1 MEREIT
7 MGKIETVEDFKRFLN
22 NNRDKLLEQAVRIGE
37 LPPDDEWIRDD
48 EWEDIYKQ
56 EVDHNGKV

>member
-1 MEREIT
+1 

-48 EWEDIYKQ
+48 EWEEMLILK
-56 EVDHNGKV
+56 

>member
-1 MEREIT
+1 MEKEIT

-22 NNRDKLLEQAVRIGE
+22 NNRDKLLEHAVKIEE

-48 EWEDIYKQ
+48 EWEEMLILK
-56 EVDHNGKV
+56 